1 MQTKKDDILAYL
13 VELYKELYSHKNLLK
28 MNFKYSIYEVENFLK
43 QMQNMYDPDIGKK
56 LIIEDK
62 ISDEI
67 LVLKKPDDIRN
78 YLYNN
83 YSKDNLLKKLSLTEF
98 AYLYSI
104 IYSTPLKSNMRK
116 IDALNAIEK
125 YFKGI
130 SRAISMK
137 P

>member
-13 VELYKELYSHKNLLK
+13 IELYKELYSHKNLFK
-28 MNFKYSIYEVENFLK
+28 MNFKYSIHEVDIFWE
-43 QMQNMYDPDIGKK
+43 QMQAMYDIDIGKK
-56 LIIEDK
+56 PIIEEK
-62 ISDEI
+62 ISEEI
-67 LVLKKPDDIRN
+67 LALKKPDDIRD

-83 YSKDNLLKKLSLTEF
+83 HSKDDLLKKLSLAECS
-98 AYLYSI
+98 YLYSI
-104 IYSTPLKSNMRK
+104 IYSLPLKSNMRK
-116 IDALNAIEK
+116 KDALNAIEK